1 MKMMVLNLWFMVKT
15 LAKREE
21 GGTSMTVKLVEEQ
34 LNNLDGATLQVMYDK
49 QQDSNLLMLTPE
61 KNGESV
67 SIWVDAKLRYKLF
80 EALNTVKLSDLDE
93 ILLDVL
99 KEGLQKYGYDF
110 IATIAAAKENIEFM
124 CGWMQS
130 KNQSVIIQK
139 LAIWAEVEE
148 KHEI

>member
-1 MKMMVLNLWFMVKT
+1 MK
-15 LAKREE
+15 
-21 GGTSMTVKLVEEQ
+21 VKLVEEQ

-67 SIWVDAKLRYKLF
+67 SIWVDEKLRYTLF
-80 EALNTVKLSDLDE
+80 EALNTEKLSDLDE

-99 KEGLQKYGYDF
+99 KEVLQKYGYDF

-148 KHEI
+148 KA

>member
-21 GGTSMTVKLVEEQ
+21 GGTSMKLKLIEEQ
-34 LNNLDGATLQVMYDK
+34 FNNLDGATLQVMYDK

-67 SIWVDAKLRYKLF
+67 SIWVDAKLKYKLF
-80 EALNTVKLSDLDE
+80 EALNTVKLNDLDE

-99 KEGLQKYGYDF
+99 KEGLQKYEYNI
-110 IATIAAAKENIEFM
+110 IATIEAAKGNIEFM
-124 CGWMQS
+124 CAFMQS
-130 KNQSVIIQK
+130 KNQSAIIQK
-139 LAIWAEVEE
+139 LAIWAEAEGE
-148 KHEI
+148 A

>member
-21 GGTSMTVKLVEEQ
+21 GGTSMKVKLIEEQ
-34 LNNLDGATLQVMYDK
+34 FNNLDGATLQVMYDK

-67 SIWVDAKLRYKLF
+67 SIWVDAKLKYKLF
-80 EALNTVKLSDLDE
+80 EALNTVKLNDLDE

-99 KEGLQKYGYDF
+99 KEGLQKYEYNI
-110 IATIAAAKENIEFM
+110 IATIEAAKGNIEFM
-124 CGWMQS
+124 CAFMQS
-130 KNQSVIIQK
+130 KNQSAIIQK
-139 LAIWAEVEE
+139 LAIWAEAEGE
-148 KHEI
+148 A

>member
-1 MKMMVLNLWFMVKT
+1 MMVLNLWFMVKT

-99 KEGLQKYGYDF
+99 KEGLQKYEYNIF
-110 IATIAAAKENIEFM
+110 ATIEAAKGNIEFM
-124 CGWMQS
+124 CAFMQS
-130 KNQSVIIQK
+130 KNQSAIIQK
-139 LAIWAEVEE
+139 LAIWAEAEGE
-148 KHEI
+148 A

>member
-1 MKMMVLNLWFMVKT
+1 
-15 LAKREE
+15 
-21 GGTSMTVKLVEEQ
+21 MTVKLVEEQ

>member
-1 MKMMVLNLWFMVKT
+1 
-15 LAKREE
+15 
-21 GGTSMTVKLVEEQ
+21 MTVKLVEEQ

-99 KEGLQKYGYDF
+99 KEGLQKYEYNIF
-110 IATIAAAKENIEFM
+110 ATIEAAKGNIEFM
-124 CGWMQS
+124 CAFMQS
-130 KNQSVIIQK
+130 KNQSAIIQK
-139 LAIWAEVEE
+139 LAIWA
-148 KHEI
+148 

>member
-1 MKMMVLNLWFMVKT
+1 MK
-15 LAKREE
+15 
-21 GGTSMTVKLVEEQ
+21 VKLVEEQ

-49 QQDSNLLMLTPE
+49 QQYSNLLMLTPE

-67 SIWVDAKLRYKLF
+67 SIWVDEKLRYKLF
-80 EALNTVKLSDLDE
+80 EALNTEKLSDLDE

-99 KEGLQKYGYDF
+99 KEVLQKYGYDF

-148 KHEI
+148 KA